1 MLARPPDDYVALGYL
16 TSPSLEDLPGK
27 YTASAGEAKGRIPAV
42 IAAYST
48 TPGGR
53 PGGSGVYIP
62 VMSPGGI
69 PLPDFARLLA
79 GEARAECLSAGDPGR
94 RVLGISVEEPVEG
107 WLGPDEAAVTDRAEL
122 DASFL
127 KSLAGSGCPAVVWRA
142 PPERTPGEAPQLAAG
157 LGLALFRVSP
167 GVPLRRVLGALSDGE
182 GLLRLS
188 HRAVRELLEGAGEWT
203 PAEAAER
210 ISRLLGRRVVVEDA
224 VGRLV
229 AGGEDNPLR
238 ELLER
243 EELRASRPSGVDE
256 TRRDR
261 RDRYARLPDGF
272 LSVPVERWRVAGR
285 ELFWVPLGGGS
296 PAGYL
301 WVDCEGSPLGTGDVI
316 VLYWARRVLEG
327 ALGRE
332 RIRLET
338 ELGMRGD
345 LLDDLIAG
353 HYGSV
358 DLLLQRALYLGAD
371 LSRGALAAI
380 VDIDEF
386 ARYLERRR
394 LKEPAVQ
401 ELKRRL
407 ADAVRLQARQLFSGF
422 LLGPRSDNVILFLPP
437 SPEAPPDTLRER
449 ALELSGRVQ
458 RYVRG
463 LLPDLTVSVGIGR
476 YREDPA
482 ELPEAYSEA
491 EMALRIGHRI
501 KGPSSVSTFEET
513 GTYKLLFRVLQ
524 ESPEELESFYA
535 ETVEPAVRYDLRYGT
550 GLVQTL
556 ASYLRNDAST
566 SRTASELFT
575 HRHTIRY
582 RLERIR
588 ELTGLDVDRSEDR
601 ERLALGIKAM
611 QLLGRAPEEPSPL
624 SDR

>member
-1 MLARPPDDYVALGYL
+1 M
-16 TSPSLEDLPGK
+16 
-27 YTASAGEAKGRIPAV
+27 
-42 IAAYST
+42 
-48 TPGGR
+48 
-53 PGGSGVYIP
+53 
-62 VMSPGGI
+62 
-69 PLPDFARLLA
+69 PLRDFIRLLA
-79 GEARAECLSAGDPGR
+79 EETEAECLSPGKPGR
-94 RVLGISVEEPVEG
+94 RVLGLAVEEPVEG
-107 WLGPDEAAVTDRAEL
+107 WLAPGEAAVTGRAGL
-122 DASFL
+122 DATFL
-127 KSLAGSGCPAVVWRA
+127 KSLAGAGCPAVVWRSPRERA
-142 PPERTPGEAPQLAAG
+142 PGGAQALAAELGMG
-157 LGLALFRVSP
+157 LLRVP
-167 GVPLRRVLGALSDGE
+167 PRVPLRRLLAAFSGRED
-182 GLLRLS
+182 LLRRS

-203 PAEAAER
+203 LEEAAER

-229 AGGEDNPLR
+229 SGGEGENPLR

-243 EELRASRPSGVDE
+243 EDLRAARPSGVDE

-285 ELFWVPLGGGS
+285 ELFWVPLGAGS

-301 WVDCEGSPLGTGDVI
+301 WVDCEGAPLGTEDVI

-371 LSRGALAAI
+371 LSRGALAVI
-380 VDIDEF
+380 VDIDDF

-407 ADAVRLQARQLFSGF
+407 ADAVRLQARQLFPGF

-437 SPEAPPDTLRER
+437 SQEMPPGALPEG

-458 RYVRG
+458 RYVKG

-491 EMALRIGHRI
+491 EMALRIGYRI

-550 GLVQTL
+550 ELVQTL
-556 ASYLRNDAST
+556 ASYLQNDAST
-566 SRTASELFT
+566 SKTASELFT

-611 QLLGRAPEEPSPL
+611 QLLGRAPESPSPL
-624 SDR
+624 RDR

>member
-1 MLARPPDDYVALGYL
+1 MD
-16 TSPSLEDLPGK
+16 
-27 YTASAGEAKGRIPAV
+27 AGN
-42 IAAYST
+42 
-48 TPGGR
+48 
-53 PGGSGVYIP
+53 
-62 VMSPGGI
+62 GI
-69 PLPDFARLLA
+69 PLTDFARLLA
-79 GEARAECLSAGDPGR
+79 EEMGAECLCPGEPGR
-94 RVLGISVEEPVEG
+94 RVVGLAVEEAVEG
-107 WLGPDEAAVTDRAEL
+107 WISPGEVAVTDRAGL
-122 DASFL
+122 DAAFL
-127 KSLAGSGCPAVVWRA
+127 KSLAATGCPAVIWRTS
-142 PPERTPGEAPQLAAG
+142 PERPHGEAPELAVSLG
-157 LGLALFRVSP
+157 LGLLRVP
-167 GVPLRRVLGALSDGE
+167 AGIPLRRILTVLSDRE
-182 GLLRLS
+182 GLLRRS
-188 HRAVRELLEGAGEWT
+188 HHAVRELLEGAGEWN
-203 PAEAAER
+203 PEEAAER
-210 ISRLLGRRVVVEDA
+210 ISRLLGRGVVVEDA

-229 AGGEDNPLR
+229 ASGGEGSLR
-238 ELLER
+238 EFLKE
-243 EELRASRPSGVDE
+243 EELRASRPSAVDE
-256 TRRDR
+256 THRDR

-272 LSVPVERWRVAGR
+272 LSVPVERWRVGGR
-285 ELFWVPLGGGS
+285 ELFWIPLGSAS

-301 WVDCEGSPLGTGDVI
+301 WVDCEEEPLGTGDVI
-316 VLYWARRVLEG
+316 TLYWARRVLEG

-345 LLDDLIAG
+345 LIDDLITG

-371 LSRGALAAI
+371 LSRGALAVI
-380 VDIDEF
+380 VDIDDF

-437 SPEAPPDTLRER
+437 SPDAPPETLPER
-449 ALELSGRVQ
+449 ALELSGLVQ

-476 YREDPA
+476 YREDPT

-524 ESPEELESFYA
+524 ESPGELESFYA
-535 ETVEPAVRYDLRYGT
+535 ETVEPAARYDLRYGT
-550 GLVQTL
+550 ELVHTL
-556 ASYLRNDAST
+556 LSYLRNDAST
-566 SRTASELFT
+566 SKTASELFT

-582 RLERIR
+582 RLERVR
-588 ELTGLDVDRSEDR
+588 ELTGLDVDKSEDR

-611 QLLGRAPEEPSPL
+611 QLLGRAPERPSSL
-624 SDR
+624 ADR